1 MSQEQYDSLLAL
13 AGQYSPALAQ
23 VLQAIAPHIQ
33 ARTGLNVRALGNPF
47 MPDSNMRQFSAMD
60 ALTMQG
66 YTSGFH
72 GNLTGISRG
81 SILADTLGQ
90 GYLQIVQQSRQAEA
104 AFYRS
109 LYQAGAGY
117 SYATSAG
124 MKPRTIADAM
134 GMAGAPADV
143 ASLFNTYAK
152 MQGPMNI
159 GERGQMLEQMASA
172 GLASGIGGMS
182 AASTGELKANI
193 QGMESALAEW
203 KVILGKDIPKVMKDL
218 SDIFGGNITASYMK
232 NAQSLK
238 NTALNIQH
246 VSSLTGM
253 GIGEVIGN
261 ASAIGKQAVQMGGAA
276 DMAFR
281 LGIFTSAYG
290 GVAQT
295 GPFTTREDVMGDL
308 STFAATT
315 ASSTGARLISGA
327 WTLYRA
333 SRYGDPEEDVLKDF
347 EAGLASLPEGAPT
360 AAGLARAFNLNTNRE
375 DLLERSTYEEAKR
388 FSQQNADM
396 YPRWAMRNAR
406 ASFMRRYR
414 ERDTVIDRLMKS
426 EALTE
431 DDFLKFLETGEGKL
445 LEGKGLSSTDIT
457 DILNRKESIYRNV
470 VSSVGD
476 ASYLFQGVSLERG
489 AAMMRTSAAG
499 EAILEETKARSRL
512 QATIDAPT
520 GTRIANAAKYV
531 AEDPTASIKGLYGV
545 LFGVDND
552 KLLSGVTAETE
563 EVFKESLV
571 RLNRLEETLNYGLPE
586 NEARTDLSAVVKK
599 VITDH
604 NEAVATG
611 DVTRQNIAKRQLEAL
626 GYGISDANELIT
638 TTPGNIARVKAV
650 VSEVNKVQTPE
661 QVMESIQS
669 SLKTMGLSALPT
681 PGDGYASEAL
691 NNDYAMR
698 AFSVL
703 RWKTPEE
710 RKDFVGKMNNIDTLE
725 GRVSAL
731 NMEMVKD
738 PRMQTEL
745 SRQYGLSGTS
755 PDSITVL
762 SFINQL
768 EAMLNRVFK
777 SGNPPR

>member
-60 ALTMQG
+60 ALAMQG

-104 AFYRS
+104 AFSRS

-172 GLASGIGGMS
+172 GLASGMS

-295 GPFTTREDVMGDL
+295 GPFTTKEDVMGDL

-333 SRYGDPEEDVLKDF
+333 SRYDDPEEDVLKDF

-360 AAGLARAFNLNTNRE
+360 AAGLKRVFNLNTNRE
-375 DLLERSTYEEAKR
+375 DLLERSTYAEAKR

-414 ERDTVIDRLMKS
+414 DRDAVIDRLMAS
-426 EALTE
+426 GALTE
-431 DDFLKFLETGEGKL
+431 DDFLKFLETGEGAL
-445 LEGKGLSSTDIT
+445 LEGKGLSREDIT
-457 DILNRKESIYRNV
+457 DILNRKESVYRNV

-520 GTRIANAAKYV
+520 GTRIANAARYV

-552 KLLSGVTAETE
+552 KLLSGVTEKTE
-563 EVFKESLV
+563 ETFRNSLA

-586 NEARTDLSAVVKK
+586 DEARTDLSAVVKK

-611 DVTRQNIAKRQLEAL
+611 DVTRQNIAKGQLEAL

-638 TTPGNIARVKAV
+638 TKPGGIDQVRAV
-650 VSEVNKVQTPE
+650 VSAVNKVQTPE

-669 SLKTMGLSALPT
+669 SLNKMGLKALPT
-681 PGDGYASEAL
+681 GEDGYASEIL
-691 NNDYAMR
+691 NKDYAMR

-710 RKDFVGKMNNIDTLE
+710 REAFVGKMNDIGTLE

-731 NMEMVKD
+731 NMEMGRD

-745 SRQYGLSGTS
+745 SKQYGLSGTS

-768 EAMLNRVFK
+768 EAMLNKVFK

>member
-23 VLQAIAPHIQ
+23 VLQVLAPHIQ

-159 GERGQMLEQMASA
+159 GERGQMLGQMASA
-172 GLASGIGGMS
+172 GLASGMS
-182 AASTGELKANI
+182 VTSTGELKANI

-333 SRYGDPEEDVLKDF
+333 SRYDDPEEDVLKDF

-375 DLLERSTYEEAKR
+375 DLLERSTYAEAKR

-414 ERDTVIDRLMKS
+414 DRDAVIDRLMAS
-426 EALTE
+426 GALTE
-431 DDFLKFLETGEGKL
+431 DDFLKFLETGEGAL
-445 LEGKGLSSTDIT
+445 LEGKGLSRADIT

-499 EAILEETKARSRL
+499 EAILEETKARSLL

-520 GTRIANAAKYV
+520 GTRIANAARYV
-531 AEDPTASIKGLYGV
+531 ANDPNASIKGIYGI

-552 KLLSGVTAETE
+552 KLLSGVTEKTE
-563 EVFKESLV
+563 ETFRNSLA

-586 NEARTDLSAVVKK
+586 GEARTDLSAVVKK

-611 DVTRQNIAKRQLEAL
+611 DVTRQNIAKDQLEAL

-661 QVMESIQS
+661 QVMEGIQS
-669 SLKTMGLSALPT
+669 SLNKMGLKALPP
-681 PGDGYASEAL
+681 PGDGYAAEAL
-691 NNDYAMR
+691 NKDYAMR

-703 RWKTPEE
+703 RWKTPDEQ
-710 RKDFVGKMNNIDTLE
+710 KDFVGKMNNIDTLE
-725 GRVSAL
+725 GRVRAL
-731 NMEMVKD
+731 NMEMGSD
-738 PRMQTEL
+738 PRMQMEL

-777 SGNPPR
+777 TGNPPR

>member
-1 MSQEQYDSLLAL
+1 
-13 AGQYSPALAQ
+13 
-23 VLQAIAPHIQ
+23 
-33 ARTGLNVRALGNPF
+33 
-47 MPDSNMRQFSAMD
+47 
-60 ALTMQG
+60 
-66 YTSGFH
+66 
-72 GNLTGISRG
+72 
-81 SILADTLGQ
+81 
-90 GYLQIVQQSRQAEA
+90 
-104 AFYRS
+104 
-109 LYQAGAGY
+109 
-117 SYATSAG
+117 
-124 MKPRTIADAM
+124 
-134 GMAGAPADV
+134 
-143 ASLFNTYAK
+143 
-152 MQGPMNI
+152 
-159 GERGQMLEQMASA
+159 
-172 GLASGIGGMS
+172 MS

-290 GVAQT
+290 GAAQT
-295 GPFTTREDVMGDL
+295 GPFTTKEDVMGDL

-347 EAGLASLPEGAPT
+347 EAGLALLPEGAPT

-375 DLLERSTYEEAKR
+375 DLLERSTYAEAKR

-406 ASFMRRYR
+406 ASFMSRYR
-414 ERDTVIDRLMKS
+414 ERDADIDRLMRS
-426 EALTE
+426 GALTE
-431 DDFLKFLETGEGKL
+431 DDFLKFLETGEGAL
-445 LEGKGLSSTDIT
+445 LEDKGLSRAAIT
-457 DILNRKESIYRNV
+457 DILNRKESVYRGV

-499 EAILEETKARSRL
+499 EAIMEETRARSRL

-531 AEDPTASIKGLYGV
+531 AEDPNASIKGLYGV
-545 LFGVDND
+545 LFGVDTD

-563 EVFKESLV
+563 KTFRSSLV
-571 RLNRLEETLNYGLPE
+571 RLKEMEEALNAGLPE
-586 NEARTDLSAVVKK
+586 DEARTDLSAVVKK

-611 DVTRQNIAKRQLEAL
+611 DVTRQNIAKGQLGDL
-626 GYGISDANELIT
+626 GYGISDANELTAT
-638 TTPGNIARVKAV
+638 TTPRDIARVRAV
-650 VSEVNKVQTPE
+650 VSAVNKVQTPE

-669 SLKTMGLSALPT
+669 SLKTMGLDALPT
-681 PGDGYASEAL
+681 TEDGYAAEAL

-710 RKDFVGKMNNIDTLE
+710 RKDFVGKMNDIGTLE

-731 NMEMVKD
+731 NMEMGRD

-745 SRQYGLSGTS
+745 SKQYGLSGTS

-768 EAMLNRVFK
+768 EAMLNKVFK

>member
-23 VLQAIAPHIQ
+23 VLQAIAPGIQ

-60 ALTMQG
+60 ALAMQG

-81 SILADTLGQ
+81 SLLADTLGQ

-104 AFYRS
+104 AFSRS

-124 MKPRTIADAM
+124 MNPRTIAHAM
-134 GMAGAPADV
+134 GMSGAPDDV

-159 GERGQMLEQMASA
+159 GERGQMLGQMASA
-172 GLASGIGGMS
+172 GLASGMS
-182 AASTGELKANI
+182 SASTGELKANI
-193 QGMESALAEW
+193 QGMESAIAEW

-261 ASAIGKQAVQMGGAA
+261 ASAIGKQAVKMGGEA

-290 GVAQT
+290 GAAQT
-295 GPFTTREDVMGDL
+295 GPFTTKEDVMGDL

-360 AAGLARAFNLNTNRE
+360 AAGLQRAFGLNTNRE
-375 DLLERSTYEEAKR
+375 DLLERSTSAEAKR

-406 ASFMRRYR
+406 ASFMSRYR
-414 ERDTVIDRLMKS
+414 ERDADIDRLMRS
-426 EALTE
+426 GALTE

-445 LEGKGLSSTDIT
+445 LENTELSSAAIT
-457 DILNRKESIYRNV
+457 DILNRKDRIYQEV
-470 VSSVGD
+470 VSGVGD
-476 ASYLFQGVSLERG
+476 ASYLFQGVPVQRG

-499 EAILEETKARSRL
+499 EAILEETEARSRL

-520 GTRIANAAKYV
+520 GTRIANAARYV
-531 AEDPTASIKGLYGV
+531 AKDPNASIKGLYGV
-545 LFGVDND
+545 LFGVDTD
-552 KLLSGVTAETE
+552 KLLSGVTKDTE
-563 EVFKESLV
+563 ETFRSSLAT
-571 RLNRLEETLNYGLPE
+571 LNRLEETLNFRLPE
-586 NEARTDLSAVVKK
+586 DEARTDLSAVVKK

-611 DVTRQNIAKRQLEAL
+611 DVTRQTIAKGQLGAL

-638 TTPGNIARVKAV
+638 TKPGGIDQVRAV
-650 VSEVNKVQTPE
+650 VSAVNKVQTPE
-661 QVMESIQS
+661 QVMEGIQS
-669 SLKTMGLSALPT
+669 SLKTMGLDALQT
-681 PGDGYASEAL
+681 TDDGYAAEAL

-710 RKDFVGKMNNIDTLE
+710 QKAFVGKMNDIGTLE

-731 NMEMVKD
+731 NMEMGSD
-738 PRMQTEL
+738 PRMQMEL

-768 EAMLNRVFK
+768 EAMLNKVFK